1 MRALEHKVPPPLV
14 ALAIA
19 VAMWAGAGD
28 IPAFPVATG
37 LRSIL
42 APLVALIGG
51 ACAIAGTVS
60 FRRARTT
67 VNPLKPAS
75 ASSLVTSGIYGVTR
89 NPMYVGLLMALVAMA
104 IYLATIA
111 ALIGPL
117 LFMLFIHRFQIVP
130 EERALAEKFGPE
142 YTEYAQRVR
151 RWL

>member
-1 MRALEHKVPPPLV
+1 MRALEHKIPPPIV
-14 ALAIA
+14 ALTIA
-19 VAMWAGAGD
+19 AAMWAVAGVT
-28 IPAFPVATG
+28 PAFPVATG
-37 LRSIL
+37 LRTSL
-42 APLVALIGG
+42 ALLVTLIGG
-51 ACAIAGTVS
+51 AYAIAGTVS
-60 FRRARTT
+60 FRRAKTT

-89 NPMYVGLLMALVAMA
+89 NPMYVGLLMALVATG

-111 ALIGPL
+111 ALVGPL

-130 EERALAEKFGPE
+130 EERALAEKFGPQ

>member
-28 IPAFPVATG
+28 TPALPVATG
-37 LRSIL
+37 LRPIL
-42 APLVALIGG
+42 ALLVALIGG
-51 ACAIAGTVS
+51 AYAIAGAVS

-75 ASSLVTSGIYGVTR
+75 ASSLVTGGIYGVTR
-89 NPMYVGLLMALVAMA
+89 NPMYVGLLMALVAMG
-104 IYLATIA
+104 IYLAAIA

-117 LFMLFIHRFQIVP
+117 LFVLFIDRFQIVP

-142 YTEYAQRVR
+142 YTAYAQRVR

>member
-1 MRALEHKVPPPLV
+1 MRALEHKIPPPII

-19 VAMWAGAGD
+19 VAMWTVAGFA
-28 IPAFPVATG
+28 PAFPVIHEVRAC
-37 LRSIL
+37 L
-42 APLVALIGG
+42 ALLVALIGS
-51 ACAIAGTVS
+51 AYAIAGTVS

-89 NPMYVGLLMALVAMA
+89 NPMYVGLLLALVAMA

-111 ALIGPL
+111 ALIGPP
-117 LFMLFIHRFQIVP
+117 LFMLFINRFQIAP
-130 EERALAEKFGPE
+130 EERALAEKFGSE
-142 YTEYAQRVR
+142 FVEYAQRVR

>member
-1 MRALEHKVPPPLV
+1 MRALEHKIPPPIV
-14 ALAIA
+14 ALTIA
-19 VAMWAGAGD
+19 VAMWAVTGVA
-28 IPAFPVATG
+28 PAFPVATG
-37 LRSIL
+37 LRAIL
-42 APLVALIGG
+42 ALLIAVIGG
-51 ACAIAGTVS
+51 AYAVGGAVS

-75 ASSLVTSGIYGVTR
+75 ASSLVTGGIYGATR
-89 NPMYVGLLMALVAMA
+89 NPMYVGLLMALVAMG

-111 ALIGPL
+111 ALVGPL

-151 RWL
+151 RWI

>member
-1 MRALEHKVPPPLV
+1 MRALEHKIPPPIV
-14 ALAIA
+14 ALTIA
-19 VAMWAGAGD
+19 VAMWAVTGVTSV
-28 IPAFPVATG
+28 FPVATG
-37 LRSIL
+37 LRASL
-42 APLVALIGG
+42 ALLIALIGG
-51 ACAIAGTVS
+51 VYAVAGTVS

-75 ASSLVTSGIYGVTR
+75 ASSLVTSGIYGATR
-89 NPMYVGLLMALVAMA
+89 NPMYVGLLMALVAMG

-111 ALIGPL
+111 ALVGPL

-151 RWL
+151 RWI